1 MKIAIVQAEPVMFS
15 KSASLKKALQYIC
28 EAASQKPDLIVFPE
42 LFIPGYPVGMN
53 FGFSMGKRSDEGR
66 KDWKRYY
73 DASVVAGDSEFQQ
86 LAEAAK
92 KAEAYISLG
101 FSERDAVSG
110 TLYKSN
116 VIFEPNGSYKVHRKL
131 KPTGSERVVWGDA
144 NKDYFPVTETP
155 WGPIG
160 SMICWESY
168 MPLARVALY
177 QKGITIY
184 ISPNTDDNPEWQA
197 TIQHIAIEGK
207 CFFVNADM
215 IIRRSSY
222 PSDLCEHNIVSELPE
237 FVCRGGS
244 CIIDPYRNAGCPTEE
259 GTYEAIGPH
268 FRANPY
274 GLEKDVIEKHGIR
287 ILPDVPRDFEGIRDY
302 LEKHNIEG
310 IVFWKNGQPQC
321 KIKRSDFGFPWRE

>member
-1 MKIAIVQAEPVMFS
+1 MKDIKTTCKIALVQAEPVMFS

-110 TLYKSN
+110 TLYNSN

-168 MPLARVALY
+168 MPLA
-177 QKGITIY
+177 
-184 ISPNTDDNPEWQA
+184 
-197 TIQHIAIEGK
+197 IQHIAIEGK

-222 PSDLCEHNIVSELPE
+222 PSDLCERNIVSELPE

-244 CIIDPYRNAGCPTEE
+244 CIIDPYGHYLTKPVWDEE
-259 GTYEAIGPH
+259 TIIYAELDMSLPAACKMEHDAIGHYARPDI
-268 FRANPY
+268 
-274 GLEKDVIEKHGIR
+274 LELKVNEK
-287 ILPDVPRDFEGIRDY
+287 
-302 LEKHNIEG
+302 
-310 IVFWKNGQPQC
+310 
-321 KIKRSDFGFPWRE
+321 